1 MHRAVDL
8 VVDAVEDGNVKL
20 VSGEDLVGLIDE
32 VLSFFQP
39 LGSAKVVIDFPD
51 VDLRNPGVGVN
62 NGENDF
68 IRRNCQFIEV
78 KFLDMFNA
86 PTNVTGFP
94 LLLVLP
100 D

>member
-1 MHRAVDL
+1 M
-8 VVDAVEDGNVKL
+8 VVN
-20 VSGEDLVGLIDE
+20 
-32 VLSFFQP
+32 
-39 LGSAKVVIDFPD
+39 FPY
-51 VDLRNPGVGVN
+51 VDLRNPGVGIN
-62 NGENDF
+62 NSEDDF

-78 KFLDMFNA
+78 KFLDMFDA